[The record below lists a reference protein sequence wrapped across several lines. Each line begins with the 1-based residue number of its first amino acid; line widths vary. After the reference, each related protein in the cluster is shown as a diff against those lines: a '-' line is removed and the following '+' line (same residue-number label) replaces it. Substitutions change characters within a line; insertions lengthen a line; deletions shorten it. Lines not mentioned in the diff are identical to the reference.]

1 MQGRKA
7 YGSVAHTADS
17 QVACF
22 WLAESQQD
30 RRQIMQISLEELQ
43 KVAQAYRRQ
52 QAVVQPLEPVP
63 KPFVAPKAEDEQ
75 LAREI
80 ARTLTNSPDIREERV
95 QEAIQSLESRH
106 TLPAKAIAAA
116 IVRRT
121 IVDKLTR

>member
-7 YGSVAHTADS
+7 YGSVAAAADS

-30 RRQIMQISLEELQ
+30 RRQTMQISLEELR

-52 QAVVQPLEPVP
+52 RAVVQPLEPVP
-63 KPFVAPKAEDEQ
+63 APFVAPEAEDER

-80 ARTLTNSPDIREERV
+80 ARMLANTPDIRDERV
-95 QEAIQSLESRH
+95 QEASQSLHH
-106 TLPAKAIAAA
+106 TPPAKAIAVA
-116 IVRRT
+116 IMRRT
-121 IVDKLTR
+121 IADNITR

>member
-1 MQGRKA
+1 
-7 YGSVAHTADS
+7 
-17 QVACF
+17 
-22 WLAESQQD
+22 
-30 RRQIMQISLEELQ
+30 MQISLEELQ

-52 QAVVQPLEPVP
+52 QAVVQPLESVP